1 MDETV
6 RERALLAKTLRRFR
20 RVAGL
25 SYDELAAR
33 TGLSAA
39 TLKRAASGKTV
50 PSEDTVKTIATAC
63 GQDPETLRWFWLH
76 ARIADRGRLA
86 QLRKPALP
94 QFINGRRELSA
105 ALEYFYEDAGAPPLR
120 RLTELAGGTHLLP
133 VSSAA
138 RIVSRQALPASRQQM
153 AAFLTAC
160 GVPGHLLGLWGDA
173 FDEVAQSR
181 EIDRREPGP
190 FAHLV
195 YEGDRREQA
204 TCSTC

>member
-1 MDETV
+1 MV
-6 RERALLAKTLRRFR
+6 RR
-20 RVAGL
+20 
-25 SYDELAAR
+25 SR
-33 TGLSAA
+33 TWG
-39 TLKRAASGKTV
+39 R
-50 PSEDTVKTIATAC
+50 P
-63 GQDPETLRWFWLH
+63 
-76 ARIADRGRLA
+76 DRGRLA

-153 AAFLTAC
+153 VAFLTAC

-173 FDEVAQSR
+173 FDEVAQSC
-181 EIDRREPGP
+181 EIDRRGPGP

-195 YEGDRREQA
+195 YEGDPREQA